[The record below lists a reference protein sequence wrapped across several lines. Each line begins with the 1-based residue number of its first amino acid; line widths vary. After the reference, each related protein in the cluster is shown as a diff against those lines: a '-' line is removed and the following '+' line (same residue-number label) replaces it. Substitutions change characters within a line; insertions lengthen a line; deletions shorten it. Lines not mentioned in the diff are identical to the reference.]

1 VNRDILEGKWK
12 QLRGRIH
19 ERWGRITN
27 DELDQVEGNG
37 DRLVGIIQE
46 RYGLARDEAER
57 QLDSL
62 VSSDDQ
68 SSTSV
73 PTR

>member
-1 VNRDILEGKWK
+1 MNRDILEGKWK